1 MSFGKSGGTTVAV
14 PEMTPEQRQQ
24 LQAQNRF
31 FTETIAPTYEQAVRG
46 AGQLYESGAP
56 GVTQAAQQLAGT
68 ARQSGL
74 ALGETGES
82 ALRTGITGLQS
93 LFTPEYEQQQ
103 LQAALAPAQ
112 SQYMQ
117 NLASQQAQF
126 GGSGNLGSSRAALAQ
141 TQLAGQ
147 AMAAQQQAAAGVL
160 KDIAS
165 QRAGAATNLA
175 QFGQGGLGQAVG
187 AAGQQVT
194 ASMVPQDLYN
204 KYASV
209 IFGTPQAS
217 YQLGPTGTSSTT
229 SGYQFGVGGSY
240 GSTPFGV
247 KLPGT

>member
-1 MSFGKSGGTTVAV
+1 MSFGKSGGTTVSV

-24 LQAQNRF
+24 IQAQNEF
-31 FTETIAPTYEQAVRG
+31 FTGTIAPTYEQAVRG

-56 GVTQAAQQLAGT
+56 GVTNAAQQLAGT
-68 ARQSGL
+68 ARQAGTT
-74 ALGETGES
+74 LGETGES

-112 SQYMQ
+112 SQYMT
-117 NLASQQAQF
+117 NLANQQAQF
-126 GGSGNLGSSRAALAQ
+126 GGAGNLGSARSALAQ
-141 TQLAGQ
+141 GQLASQ
-147 AMAAQQQAAAGVL
+147 TMAAQQQAAAGVL
-160 KDIAS
+160 RDIAG

-187 AAGQQVT
+187 AAGQQVS

-217 YQLGPTGTSSTT
+217 YALGPVGTNTTT
-229 SGYQFGVGGSY
+229 SGYQMGIGGSY

-247 KLPGT
+247 KFP